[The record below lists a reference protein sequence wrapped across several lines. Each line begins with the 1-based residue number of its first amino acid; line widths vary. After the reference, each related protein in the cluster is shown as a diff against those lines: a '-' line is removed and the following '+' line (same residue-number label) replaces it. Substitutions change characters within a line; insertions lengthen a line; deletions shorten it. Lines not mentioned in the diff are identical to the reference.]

1 MEQTG
6 RGRARA
12 VAASW
17 ELAAAALM
25 ALLGAL
31 VLDKTGPAGGE
42 FFVGILFGLGVGL
55 GVFSVA
61 AWRRE
66 RAC

>member
-1 MEQTG
+1 VERAG
-6 RGRARA
+6 RER
-12 VAASW
+12 VQAAAG
-17 ELAAAALM
+17 ELAIAAL
-25 ALLGAL
+25 LAL
-31 VLDKTGPAGGE
+31 VGAVILEKTGPQGSE